1 MLFFQTTEEKFKC
14 LYNKYNSATMHP
26 YKINIMSFKSPDVT
40 KKIRNANSLE
50 SISQIQSLLCNENL
64 LEKVYEKWNPSVVFI
79 SLSEIY
85 LIKMYEEDD
94 DYTLLYGGNIHKVL
108 TTLSSTISLATGFE
122 FSGSFI
128 ELDRDEDLL
137 EFVALKQKEIYRNS
151 LNFLWDG
158 DRGFTPSIKT
168 LQETGKEVNVENL
181 KYGVFIKTGT
191 QFYKSGTDV
200 CILGPSDS
208 NGKWIHY
215 TFDTCG
221 ITLDQFV

>member
-1 MLFFQTTEEKFKC
+1 MLFQTQEEKFKC
-14 LYNKYNSATMHP
+14 LYKKYNNATMHP
-26 YKINIMSFKSPDVT
+26 YKINILTFKSSDVT

-50 SISQIQSLLCNENL
+50 SISQIQSLLYNENV
-64 LEKVYEKWNPSVVFI
+64 LEKIYEKWNPTVIFI
-79 SLSEIY
+79 GLSEIH

-108 TTLSSTISLATGFE
+108 TTLVSTISLTTGFE

-137 EFVALKQKEIYRNS
+137 EFVALKQKEIYRNV

-158 DRGFTPSIKT
+158 NRGFTPSMKT
-168 LQETGKEVNVENL
+168 IQEAGKEVNRENL
-181 KYGVFIKTGT
+181 KYGVFIKTGS
-191 QFYKSGTDV
+191 QFYKTGDSTDWY
-200 CILGPSDS
+200 ILGSTS
-208 NGKWIHY
+208 KWIHY
-215 TFDTCG
+215 TSDISG